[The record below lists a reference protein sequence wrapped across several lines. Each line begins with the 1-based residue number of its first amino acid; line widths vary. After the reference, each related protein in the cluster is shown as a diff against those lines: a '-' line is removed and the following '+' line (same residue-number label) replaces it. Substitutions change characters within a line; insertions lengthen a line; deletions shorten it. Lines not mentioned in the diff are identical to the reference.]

1 MESKVKCTK
10 YQDKR
15 SMSKGSAEVTGV
27 VAEVDQ
33 HQLQPSGPDDR
44 ESLLLWQAESRLQE
58 NFVSWSCNSVYCRLP
73 SVWFSGL
80 LCWIF
85 SYHSASCSYVL
96 FLKVD
101 IMQKKHRHTNTQT
114 YACTHMCTH
123 THTHTHTH
131 MHMCTHTHAYMHTHT
146 HTYTCSCTCTHECTH
161 THGAECRYA
170 VQKLHLLKR
179 RAFKL
184 RSVWIPAKC
193 LTNRPNMATQW

>member
-114 YACTHMCTH
+114 YACAHTHTHTHICTCAHTHMHTCTH
-123 THTHTHTH
+123 THTHIHVLVHVHTW
-131 MHMCTHTHAYMHTHT
+131 MHTHT
-146 HTYTCSCTCTHECTH
+146 W
-161 THGAECRYA
+161 CR
-170 VQKLHLLKR
+170 VQVRCPK
-179 RAFKL
+179 
-184 RSVWIPAKC
+184 
-193 LTNRPNMATQW
+193 ATSFEEKGI

>member
-85 SYHSASCSYVL
+85 SCHSASCSYVL

-131 MHMCTHTHAYMHTHT
+131 TYAHVHTHICTCAHTHT
-146 HTYTCSCTCTHECTH
+146 HTRARARAHMNAH
-161 THGAECRYA
+161 THM
-170 VQKLHLLKR
+170 VQSAGTLSKSYIFWREGHLNLGLFGYQPS
-179 RAFKL
+179 A
-184 RSVWIPAKC
+184 
-193 LTNRPNMATQW
+193 